1 MAAVYPGA
9 IRSFTTKVNNIDII
23 DAAHPNVLQE
33 EVVAIESTLGA
44 NPQISTSPT
53 TGWIPTSTVFATV
66 AERLA
71 NIERGLVSDTH
82 PQYVSRTG
90 GSVIVSSASD
100 VRGLVVRA
108 AAGQTVNLQE
118 WQLADGTVIAYIN
131 PSGNLVTTGTDQELD
146 NLRVV
151 AWVFG

>member
-33 EVVAIESTLGA
+33 EVVAVESTLGV

-53 TGWIPTSTVFATV
+53 TGWISISTNFATV

-71 NIERGLVSDTH
+71 NIEKGLVSDTH
-82 PQYVSRTG
+82 PQYVNKAG
-90 GSVIVSSASD
+90 GSTITSASAE
-100 VRGLVVRA
+100 VKGLIVKA
-108 AAGQTVNLQE
+108 ATGQTANLQE
-118 WQLADGTVIAYIN
+118 WQSADGTVIAYIN
-131 PSGNLVTTGTDQELD
+131 PAGNLVTTGTDQELD
-146 NLRVV
+146 NNRVV
-151 AWVFG
+151 SWVFG